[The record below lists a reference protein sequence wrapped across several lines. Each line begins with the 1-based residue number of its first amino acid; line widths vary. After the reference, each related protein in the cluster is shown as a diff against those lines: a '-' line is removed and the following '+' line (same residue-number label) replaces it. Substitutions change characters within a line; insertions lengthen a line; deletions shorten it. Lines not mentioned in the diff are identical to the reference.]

1 MALRL
6 IRMLQDLGQL
16 DEDMNLVG
24 NPPAIPP
31 VRPVVAKAA
40 CKPPAAPR
48 GEPEPEPRGPMVT
61 VDSSSGDSDASD
73 GVGCLWTPE
82 DEHSQEI
89 DATGGDF

>member
-6 IRMLQDLGQL
+6 IRMLQELGQV
-16 DEDMNLVG
+16 DEDMNLVA
-24 NPPAIPP
+24 NPPAIPA

-48 GEPEPEPRGPMVT
+48 GEPEPEPRGPVVT
-61 VDSSSGDSDASD
+61 VDSSSGDSDAS
-73 GVGCLWTPE
+73 GGCLLWTPE